1 MIKNYLQHPYFRMI
15 MVGAIVLL
23 LLNSCEYGLE
33 HGNLAQNP
41 TTTADEN
48 PGPAKDQGTPGGAR
62 NDEEKQE
69 EVTTEPTIEPTTAVV
84 AKEFTE
90 KDLKYK
96 GKKAVVTRHARCRMG
111 CREIDAFEIQE
122 VIDQGRINYRKNK
135 PAQNGRCASIAYEGV
150 TRDRQE
156 VRIIVGECDRDPII
170 ITVIDLGNKY
180 DCTCD

>member
-1 MIKNYLQHPYFRMI
+1 MIKNYLQQPYFRMI

-33 HGNLAQNP
+33 QGNVAQNP
-41 TTTADEN
+41 TTTADAN
-48 PGPAKDQGTPGGAR
+48 PSAANDQGTPGGAR
-62 NDEEKQE
+62 NDKKEQE
-69 EVTTEPTIEPTTAVV
+69 VIIGSTTAVV

-122 VIDQGRINYRKNK
+122 VIDQGQINYRKNK
-135 PAQNGRCASIAYEGV
+135 PAQNGRCASIAYEGI